1 MAMHVV
7 YYKVKEE
14 NKQCVITLLI
24 TQNQF
29 KILRSMLKCVQRT
42 LKSIHC
48 FFFFFSFILKMA
60 IKEQVGRYFENWDK
74 ISEQLL
80 LLFTVVI
87 YGILWNTYLTNN
99 LEAHIYGFRHK
110 RHETIIPENFHVK
123 RFPNDRVAM
132 PKKFS
137 SVNLTFGGR
146 NILLQDFS

>member
-1 MAMHVV
+1 MCHYPVDHAEPIQNSKKYV
-7 YYKVKEE
+7 KV
-14 NKQCVITLLI
+14 
-24 TQNQF
+24 
-29 KILRSMLKCVQRT
+29 RSKNFEKYSL
-42 LKSIHC
+42 
-48 FFFFFSFILKMA
+48 FFFFFSFTILKNGN
-60 IKEQVGRYFENWDK
+60 KGVGRYLENWHK
-74 ISEQLL
+74 ISERLL

-137 SVNLTFGGR
+137 SVNSEPDLWYIVEIIF
-146 NILLQDFS
+146 